1 MDSQRH
7 HETLYESPIF
17 KPAQQGPGKAA
28 AFLLRDPAV
37 DMMPK
42 GPLMKAQGDS
52 LLSMIDEALLLQ
64 DINMNMDEAV

>member
-17 KPAQQGPGKAA
+17 KPAQQGPDKAG
-28 AFLLRDPAV
+28 AFLLTDPAV
-37 DMMPK
+37 DIMPQ
-42 GPLMKAQGDS
+42 GPLMQAQGGS